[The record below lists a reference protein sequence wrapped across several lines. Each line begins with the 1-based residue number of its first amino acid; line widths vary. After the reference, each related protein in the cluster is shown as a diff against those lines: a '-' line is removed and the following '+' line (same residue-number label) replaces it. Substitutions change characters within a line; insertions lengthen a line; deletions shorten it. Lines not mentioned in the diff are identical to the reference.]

1 MSVFSFDEQTGN
13 VSLLEHPAVSGLAST
28 ATQLIELIGQSEYC
42 ECDIIASNIG
52 KLFAQTNTEAA
63 PSLVIAKAINA
74 QLTINIDEKNMLVE
88 ASLVTAK
95 GGKLLNMEQAIEVL
109 TQAGV
114 KKGISSHALEQ
125 LLAQQFEQPSGSLHT
140 AEVAFGKTPKVGNDA
155 KFVRLCCTAQ
165 DRILSPQ
172 AKGGGKVDM
181 RNLGDIITVKPGN
194 ELMRRIPATLGVDGF
209 TVFGDVLTANPGK
222 EHKLQPFDGTK
233 IAPDNS
239 NLLIADCTG
248 VPVALSRGMRV
259 DDVLCFHNIDPSTGH
274 VEFDGSIIVSG
285 DIKDGMR
292 VTATGDITV
301 LGFVESAQLKSDSAI
316 TIGKGAI
323 GRKREADDPFTCSI
337 FAKRTI
343 AIGYTQYC
351 DIKTQQNLLI
361 ERQSLHCNLSAG
373 NLIRVGKAS
382 DSKGKIIGGH
392 ILDAMR
398 IETGELGAPA
408 GTKTRV
414 CIAQRWYEL
423 KQKQA
428 QITDFEKVLISKS
441 IELQQA
447 RERINKRV
455 GCSEH
460 QQFLNKIKINEEHL
474 AKRSASISQQKQLI
488 RKKMAQLLALSHLK
502 VNELM
507 HPGVELKI
515 ARESISFSRNY
526 PAHLIT
532 HSEGKITQSF

>member
-1 MSVFSFDEQTGN
+1 MSVFSFDEQTRY
-13 VSLLEHPAVSGLAST
+13 VSLLAHPSTTGLAST
-28 ATQLIELIGQSEYC
+28 ATELIELVKRSEYC

-52 KLFAQTNTEAA
+52 KLFAQSNPEET
-63 PSLVIAKAINA
+63 PSLVIAQAVDA
-74 QLTINIDEKNMLVE
+74 TLTINIDEKNMLAE
-88 ASLVTAK
+88 ATLITAK
-95 GGKLLNMEQAIEVL
+95 GGELLSMEKALDVL
-109 TQAGV
+109 TQAGI

-125 LLAQQFEQPSGSLHT
+125 LLALQFEQPSGSLHT
-140 AEVAFGKTPKVGNDA
+140 AEVAFGRTPKVGNDA

-165 DRILSPQ
+165 DRVLSPQ
-172 AKGGGKVDM
+172 AREGGKVDM
-181 RNLGDIITVKPGN
+181 KDLGDIITVKPGC
-194 ELMRRIPATLGVDGF
+194 ELMQRIPATAGVDGF
-209 TVFGDVLTANPGK
+209 TVFGDVLSATPGK
-222 EHKLQPFDGTK
+222 EHTLQPFDGTK
-233 IAPDNS
+233 IAPDNP

-248 VPVALSRGMRV
+248 VPVALPRGMRV

-316 TIGKGAI
+316 TIGQGAI
-323 GRKREADDPFTCSI
+323 GRKREADEPFTCSI

-343 AIGYTQYC
+343 AIGYAQYC
-351 DIKTQQNLLI
+351 DIKTEQNLLI
-361 ERQSLHCNLSAG
+361 ERQSLHCDLSAG
-373 NLIRVGKAS
+373 NLIRVGKAN
-382 DSKGKIIGGH
+382 DPKGKIIGGH

-414 CIAQRWYEL
+414 CIAQRWYVL

-455 GCSEH
+455 GCSER
-460 QQFLNKIKINEEHL
+460 QQFLNKIITNEEHL
-474 AKRSASISQQKQLI
+474 ANRSASISQQKQLL
-488 RKKMAQLLALSHLK
+488 RKKMAQLLALSRLK

-515 ARESISFSRNY
+515 ARESICFSRNY
-526 PAHLIT
+526 PPHLIT